1 MTVNLYKGD
10 NVNRLHSKVIDT
22 IPYIFK
28 TQIIRNN
35 MEKLSYLKEL
45 PENMLEIKE
54 DRSEISLQDLIDN
67 FYT

>member
-28 TQIIRNN
+28 KSINKKNIYIYIYIYETV
-35 MEKLSYLKEL
+35 YLCS
-45 PENMLEIKE
+45 MEIK
-54 DRSEISLQDLIDN
+54 
-67 FYT
+67 

>member
-28 TQIIRNN
+28 KSINKKKYIYIYETV
-35 MEKLSYLKEL
+35 YLCS
-45 PENMLEIKE
+45 MEIK
-54 DRSEISLQDLIDN
+54 
-67 FYT
+67 

>member
-28 TQIIRNN
+28 KSINKKKIYIYIYIYIYETV
-35 MEKLSYLKEL
+35 YLCS
-45 PENMLEIKE
+45 MEIK
-54 DRSEISLQDLIDN
+54 
-67 FYT
+67 

>member
-1 MTVNLYKGD
+1 MAMNLHKGD

-28 TQIIRNN
+28 TQIISNN
-35 MEKLSYLKEL
+35 MEKLPDLKEL
-45 PENMLEIKE
+45 PKNMSEIKE

>member
-28 TQIIRNN
+28 KSINKKYI
-35 MEKLSYLKEL
+35 Y
-45 PENMLEIKE
+45 IY
-54 DRSEISLQDLIDN
+54 I
-67 FYT
+67 